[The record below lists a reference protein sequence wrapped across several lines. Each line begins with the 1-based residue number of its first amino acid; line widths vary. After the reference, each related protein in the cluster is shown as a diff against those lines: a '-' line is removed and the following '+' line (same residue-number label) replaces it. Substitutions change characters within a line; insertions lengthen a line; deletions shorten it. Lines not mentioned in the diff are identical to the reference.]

1 MSHRYKSHIF
11 VGFGLLVAI
20 VSFYLYIQFTHTP
33 TFQIFM
39 DWSKSNLVIFCVTIF
54 ILKVIG
60 TVYPPLPGGLLTLGA
75 IPIIGWVPAYAIDFL
90 GSATAGSIDY
100 YLGYKYGMP
109 FLKKVLDP
117 GTLENIQRLKI
128 KKDKELESIFVM
140 RVLLGSTIIEA
151 INYGAGLLKVS
162 YKNFF
167 IGSIASHLL
176 YGIPAFYIGES
187 LIRGENVVYSLVSIV
202 ITVFIFWKIKGRYFE

>member
-11 VGFGLLVAI
+11 IGFGLVVAVI
-20 VSFYLYIQFTHTP
+20 SFYLYIQFTHTSSFQ
-33 TFQIFM
+33 TFLS
-39 DWSKSNLVIFCVTIF
+39 WSKENIVIFCITIF
-54 ILKVIG
+54 VLKVIG

-75 IPIIGWVPAYAIDFL
+75 IPIIGWFPAYVIDFL

-109 FLKKVLDP
+109 FLKKILDQ
-117 GTLENIQRLKI
+117 GTLESIQRLKI

-140 RVLLGSTIIEA
+140 RLLLGSTIIEA

-162 YKNFF
+162 YKNFLL
-167 IGSIASHLL
+167 GSIGSHLL
-176 YGIPAFYIGES
+176 YGIPAFYVGES
-187 LIRGENVVYSLVSIV
+187 LIKGENVVYSLISIV
-202 ITVFIFWKIKGRYFE
+202 FTVFIFWKIKGRYFE